1 MSKILAILMVLVLIL
16 GLSACGSE
24 ESERSANDKKTP
36 AEVQTS
42 KGTAKR
48 LARATVS
55 VSGSEGGTGYLDY
68 VYDNDGLERI
78 DFYLDGQWNW
88 TELFCGSIDC
98 PEGTGTL
105 GDNGEMYKSID
116 RYYDENGNLIQFY
129 NDGIQYYR
137 KYNYNGEPT
146 IETQYIRHGGLSIDH
161 TLYTYD
167 EGLLTKTDSYSIFLY
182 SDDDGSGEY
191 SDDSPSIWTS
201 GNIYTYEF
209 YESGE
214 VKKQTVSYDTGS
226 VQEVYEY
233 DERGNLLHS
242 EDWRGTPCY
251 IYDYQ
256 YDEQGNLIKEAC
268 SYVMIQEEGSSRRDG
283 PVTTY
288 RYDDQNRLVEE
299 CSGYST
305 TTYHYNANG
314 DVEKVIIENDDDY
327 VITITYAYE
336 TVNESEAI
344 DEDLDQYIEYAIDCF

>member
-16 GLSACGSE
+16 GLSACGIE

-48 LARATVS
+48 LTRATVS

-98 PEGTGTL
+98 PEGKGTL
-105 GDNGEMYKSID
+105 DDDGEMHKNID
-116 RYYDENGNLIQFY
+116 RYYDEYGNLIQYY
-129 NDGIQYYR
+129 NDGVQYYLECDW
-137 KYNYNGEPT
+137 KGNPT
-146 IETQYIRHGGLSIDH
+146 FETQYH
-161 TLYTYD
+161 YYD
-167 EGLLTKTDSYSIFLY
+167 GDSRQIKHIS
-182 SDDDGSGEY
+182 
-191 SDDSPSIWTS
+191 
-201 GNIYTYEF
+201 YTYEDGLLIKTNTYSLSVYYDDDDSEPSVWSSGEAYT
-209 YESGE
+209 YELYDSGE
-214 VKKQTVSYDTGS
+214 VKKQTVSYDSGS
-226 VQEVYEY
+226 VIEIYEY
-233 DERGNLLHS
+233 DEHGNLTHS
-242 EDWRGTPCY
+242 ENWRGTPCY

-268 SYVMIQEEGSSRRDG
+268 SYVMIQEEGSSSSDG

-299 CSGYST
+299 CSGYRT
-305 TTYHYNANG
+305 ITYHYNANG
-314 DVEKVIIENDDDY
+314 DVEKVISENGDDY

-344 DEDLDQYIEYAIDCF
+344 DEDLDQYIDYAIDCF